1 MKRAVILA
9 ACLALA
15 ACGGG
20 NRADRGPAA
29 SQVRIASGQI
39 ADACVRAGRKGA
51 TRQLCGCVQG
61 VADQGLSSA
70 DQRLAAGFFAD
81 PHQAQVIRQS
91 DNPRHEAFWQRYKAF
106 AERAEQ
112 VCRGV

>member
-1 MKRAVILA
+1 MA
-9 ACLALA
+9 ACLAVA

-20 NRADRGPAA
+20 NRADRGVYAP
-29 SQVRIASGQI
+29 QVKIASGPI

-61 VADQGLSSA
+61 VADQSLSSA
-70 DQRLAAGFFAD
+70 DQRLARTFFAD

-91 DNPRHEAFWQRYKAF
+91 DNPRHEEFWRRYKAF

-112 VCRGV
+112 LCRGY